1 MVSTLLNPLF
11 QYLVVLTREG
21 KEMKHGNNALIFSS
35 AVVLVLSGVT
45 SPVYA
50 GTTESQDFDEIV
62 SSAGLDSSQESD
74 RTLVRQGLE
83 KTAQERNINYD
94 AAVSQVAQESRE
106 HIQADNISGDNG
118 GALVPQIVSGGSDD
132 SGHKVSMGRAR
143 HRGDVFYSS
152 NSTIGVKHG
161 HNGIYVSEN
170 EYVEATSPSVRRVD
184 SESVDAPAPAYKYYV
199 GDDKDS
205 SEKDKAATFAEE
217 QVGKGYNWIFF
228 ANKSVNSD
236 NYNCS
241 QLVWAS
247 YKNADSNI
255 DLDADGGPGVYP
267 KDIADS
273 PMAHEYETRE

>member
-62 SSAGLDSSQESD
+62 SSAGLDPSQERD
-74 RTLVRQGLE
+74 RALIKQGLE
-83 KTAQERNINYD
+83 KAAQERNVSYD
-94 AAVSQVAQESRE
+94 TAVSQVAQESRE
-106 HIQADNISGDNG
+106 HVQTGDSSGNSG
-118 GALVPQIVSGGSDD
+118 GALVPQIVSSSSDGD
-132 SGHKVSMGRAR
+132 GHKVAMGQAR
-143 HRGDVFYSS
+143 YRGDVFYSS
-152 NSTIGVKHG
+152 NSTFGYEHG

-170 EYVEATSPSVRRVD
+170 EYVEATSPNVRRVKSD
-184 SESVDAPAPAYKYYV
+184 SEDAPAPAHKYYV
-199 GDDKDS
+199 GDDADS
-205 SEKDKAATFAEE
+205 SEKDKAAAFAEE
-217 QVGKGYNWIFF
+217 QVGKGYNWVFF

>member
-11 QYLVVLTREG
+11 QYLVVLMREG
-21 KEMKHGNNALIFSS
+21 KEMKHVNNALIFSS
-35 AVVLVLSGVT
+35 AVVLVLSGAT
-45 SPVYA
+45 PPVYA

-83 KTAQERNINYD
+83 KTAQERNISYD

-106 HIQADNISGDNG
+106 HVQTGDSSGDSG
-118 GALVPQIVSGGSDD
+118 GALVPQIVSSSSDGG
-132 SGHKVSMGRAR
+132 GHKVSMGRAR

-152 NSTIGVKHG
+152 NSTIGVEHG
-161 HNGIYVSEN
+161 HNGIYVSQN
-170 EYVEATSPSVRRVD
+170 EYVEATTPNVRRVD
-184 SESVDAPAPAYKYYV
+184 SGSEDAPAPAYKYYV
-199 GDDKDS
+199 GDDDDS
-205 SEKDKAATFAEE
+205 SEKDKAAAFAEQ
-217 QVGKGYNWIFF
+217 QVGKGYNWVFF
-228 ANKSVNSD
+228 TNKSVNSD

-247 YKNADSNI
+247 YKSADSNI

-273 PMAHEYETRE
+273 PMTHEYETRE

>member
-1 MVSTLLNPLF
+1 
-11 QYLVVLTREG
+11 
-21 KEMKHGNNALIFSS
+21 MKHVNNALIFSS
-35 AVVLVLSGVT
+35 AVVLVLSGAT
-45 SPVYA
+45 PPVYA

-83 KTAQERNINYD
+83 KTAQERNISYD

-106 HIQADNISGDNG
+106 HVQTGDSSGDSG
-118 GALVPQIVSGGSDD
+118 GALVPQIVSSSSDGG
-132 SGHKVSMGRAR
+132 GHKVSMGRAR

-152 NSTIGVKHG
+152 NSTIGVEHG
-161 HNGIYVSEN
+161 HNGIYVSQN
-170 EYVEATSPSVRRVD
+170 EYVEATTPNVRRVD
-184 SESVDAPAPAYKYYV
+184 SGSEDAPAPAYKYYV
-199 GDDKDS
+199 GDDDDS
-205 SEKDKAATFAEE
+205 SEKDKAAAFAEQ
-217 QVGKGYNWIFF
+217 QVGKGYNWVFF
-228 ANKSVNSD
+228 TNKSVNSD

-247 YKNADSNI
+247 YKSADSNI

-273 PMAHEYETRE
+273 PMTHEYETRE

>member
-1 MVSTLLNPLF
+1 MNPLF
-11 QYLVVLTREG
+11 QYLVVLMREG
-21 KEMKHGNNALIFSS
+21 KEMKHVNNALIFSS
-35 AVVLVLSGVT
+35 AVVLVLSGAT
-45 SPVYA
+45 PPVYA

-83 KTAQERNINYD
+83 KTAQERNISYD

-106 HIQADNISGDNG
+106 HVQTGDSSGDSG
-118 GALVPQIVSGGSDD
+118 GALVPQIVSSSSDGG
-132 SGHKVSMGRAR
+132 GHKVSMGRAR

-152 NSTIGVKHG
+152 NSTIGVEHG
-161 HNGIYVSEN
+161 HNGIYVSQN
-170 EYVEATSPSVRRVD
+170 EYVEATTPNVRRVD
-184 SESVDAPAPAYKYYV
+184 SGSEDAPAPAYKYYV
-199 GDDKDS
+199 GDDDDS
-205 SEKDKAATFAEE
+205 SEKDKAAAFAEQ
-217 QVGKGYNWIFF
+217 QVGKGYNWVFF
-228 ANKSVNSD
+228 TNKSVNSD

-247 YKNADSNI
+247 YKSADSNI

-273 PMAHEYETRE
+273 PMTHEYETRE

>member
-45 SPVYA
+45 PPVYA

-62 SSAGLDSSQESD
+62 SSAGLDSSQERD
-74 RTLVRQGLE
+74 RALIKQGLE
-83 KTAQERNINYD
+83 KAAQERNISYD

-106 HIQADNISGDNG
+106 HVQTGDSSGDSG
-118 GALVPQIVSGGSDD
+118 GALVPQIVSSSSDGG
-132 SGHKVSMGRAR
+132 GHKVSMGRAR

-152 NSTIGVKHG
+152 NSTIGVEHG
-161 HNGIYVSEN
+161 HNGIYVSQN
-170 EYVEATSPSVRRVD
+170 EYVEATTPNVRRVD
-184 SESVDAPAPAYKYYV
+184 SGSEDAPAPAYKYYV
-199 GDDKDS
+199 GDDDDS
-205 SEKDKAATFAEE
+205 SEKDKAAAFAEQ
-217 QVGKGYNWIFF
+217 QVGKGYNWVFF
-228 ANKSVNSD
+228 TNKSVNSD